1 MFRQNIYL
9 SNLVKISKHNS
20 ENYTWTMGVNNFT
33 DLTSSEFKD
42 YYAGCFHK
50 RSEYETDKNIYK
62 FNIDPMIKR
71 DSIIFFLYNRTIELQ
86 NNVVGAKYPNQSKMY
101 TTLNISIYI

>member
-1 MFRQNIYL
+1 MVFGFTSLLATFAFFSLPSFDKWIQSYNRSYETHQEYMFRQNIYL

-62 FNIDPMIKR
+62 LL
-71 DSIIFFLYNRTIELQ
+71 FFI
-86 NNVVGAKYPNQSKMY
+86 V
-101 TTLNISIYI
+101 I